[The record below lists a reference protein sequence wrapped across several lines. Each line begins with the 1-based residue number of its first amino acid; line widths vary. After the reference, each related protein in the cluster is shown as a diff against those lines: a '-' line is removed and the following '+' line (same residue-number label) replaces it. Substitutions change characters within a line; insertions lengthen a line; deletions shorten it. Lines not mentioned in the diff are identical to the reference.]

1 MSCASLVPGTS
12 SQALILDSRALIFPV
27 RYTFILRLAKVRKG
41 PQRHGTEALDAIPY
55 RRAQL
60 LICPA
65 KPLTSARLVSL
76 ATPLPGKTAR
86 LVSFASSAQK
96 RPFEHFRRL
105 LDIHL
110 PNSDSRTPLDIDA
123 ASSASFVRSSRLMS
137 NASFFRP
144 PRSASIP
151 HDDGSNAPSTSSS
164 ENLNLTP
171 SSSCPSEIRPATTQ
185 HNTSAFVPDD
195 ELALG
200 TETATATATAT
211 ASASASASCNPPLP
225 FVSFQ
230 ATTIAPSPPV
240 QPIPFEDA
248 RRWGRTALDPGA
260 SYYDASSSLRI
271 STNVASASSTA
282 SPSLYHR
289 ESPTGHS
296 SLSPIRIPTPLNHK
310 TSASSIRLLTRTPSL
325 KAALAH
331 SIGSAS
337 GTSSVISS
345 PMITAMGDVTPL
357 PSPLLSG
364 ESPGPW
370 KRLAVGS
377 VSPPQHRSLLSS
389 VGEDLP
395 TMAAPIVPVKSSHT
409 TASSSSRRK
418 VYASLAENDGASRP
432 LPKLSQQPQPQSQSQ
447 PHTRNRSL
455 SEYTTP
461 DPAAIP
467 KRIVSVSGP
476 HAKADSQGPQMRR
489 EQNLAESRGLA
500 PNVANPPTPPPSES
514 SKDSTDAASASRY
527 EYFEAFD
534 RHDRK
539 RRRWRSVR
547 TVGQGTFSRVVLATS
562 QKDQPKHL
570 SADSGNTSLADP
582 PLDRKTLVAI
592 KVCEHGPQ
600 GGASEERVEMS
611 LKRELEIM
619 QSIRHP
625 SLVNLKAWNIEPTRA
640 ILVLTY
646 CPGGDLFDI
655 ATTHRRLLT
664 PLLMRRIFAELVG
677 AVKYLHEQMIV
688 HRDIKLENVLVNLT
702 PNELADPSIDWSTY
716 PHSVIALADLGL
728 SRRIAEDE
736 KLETR
741 CGSEDYAAPE
751 VIMGQPYDGRAT
763 DAWSLGVL
771 LYALLESRLPFDP
784 PPGMNDSHRMRS
796 RKSHRIARGEWRWIE
811 YGGEDGD
818 HEGNEVRFKERGLLD
833 AMHITESLLKRA
845 RSRWT
850 LQQVFDSPWVRD
862 AIAAEGGIRFREEVG
877 GTEV

>member
-1 MSCASLVPGTS
+1 
-12 SQALILDSRALIFPV
+12 
-27 RYTFILRLAKVRKG
+27 
-41 PQRHGTEALDAIPY
+41 
-55 RRAQL
+55 
-60 LICPA
+60 
-65 KPLTSARLVSL
+65 
-76 ATPLPGKTAR
+76 
-86 LVSFASSAQK
+86 
-96 RPFEHFRRL
+96 
-105 LDIHL
+105 
-110 PNSDSRTPLDIDA
+110 
-123 ASSASFVRSSRLMS
+123 MS
-137 NASFFRP
+137 NASFVP
-144 PRSASIP
+144 PPTSTSTP
-151 HDDGSNAPSTSSS
+151 HDDVSTSSS
-164 ENLNLTP
+164 G
-171 SSSCPSEIRPATTQ
+171 CASEIRSHANQ
-185 HNTSAFVPDD
+185 RHERSAFVPDD
-195 ELALG
+195 ELAP
-200 TETATATATAT
+200 
-211 ASASASASCNPPLP
+211 SAANAAAGCNSPIH
-225 FVSFQ
+225 FVDFQ
-230 ATTIAPSPPV
+230 ATTTAPTPP
-240 QPIPFEDA
+240 IEDA
-248 RRWGRTALDPGA
+248 APRGRAGLDPGA
-260 SYYDASSSLRI
+260 SSHEGTSSLRI
-271 STNVASASSTA
+271 STNVASSSSPTA
-282 SPSLYHR
+282 SPSVYHR
-289 ESPTGHS
+289 ESPTGHT

-310 TSASSIRLLTRTPSL
+310 TSSSSIRLLTRTPSL
-325 KAALAH
+325 RAALAH

-370 KRLAVGS
+370 KKLTVGS

-395 TMAAPIVPVKSSHT
+395 SMAAPAGPMRGSNAAAS
-409 TASSSSRRK
+409 SSSSRRK
-418 VYASLAENDGASRP
+418 VYVSLAEDDGASQP
-432 LPKLSQQPQPQSQSQ
+432 LPKLSQQLSQQLQHQSQSH
-447 PHTRNRSL
+447 PHIRNRSL
-455 SEYTTP
+455 SEYTAP
-461 DPAAIP
+461 DPTGIP

-476 HAKADSQGPQMRR
+476 HAKPESQGPQMRR
-489 EQNLAESRGLA
+489 EQNLAESRGLS
-500 PNVANPPTPPPSES
+500 PSVTKPPTPPPSES
-514 SKDSTDAASASRY
+514 SRDTADASSASRY

-562 QKDQPKHL
+562 QMDQPKNL
-570 SADSGNTSLADP
+570 NADSGTNVAVMDP

-619 QSIRHP
+619 QYIHHP
-625 SLVNLKAWNIEPTRA
+625 SLVDLKAWSIEPTRA

-646 CPGGDLFDI
+646 SPGGDLFDV
-655 ATTHRRLLT
+655 ATAHRKLLT
-664 PLLMRRIFAELVG
+664 PSLLRRIFAELVG

-702 PNELADPSIDWSTY
+702 PNELADPSVNWSTY

-784 PPGMNDSHRMRS
+784 PPGMNDSHKMRS
-796 RKSHRIARGEWRWIE
+796 RKSHRIARGEWRWVE

-818 HEGNEVRFKERGLLD
+818 HEGNEARFTERGLLD
-833 AMHITESLLKRA
+833 AMYITEGLLKRA
-845 RSRWT
+845 RNRWT
-850 LQQVFDSPWVRD
+850 LQQVFNTPWVQGG
-862 AIAAEGGIRFREEVG
+862 IAVQGGIRFREEVG
-877 GTEV
+877 GVEV

>member
-1 MSCASLVPGTS
+1 
-12 SQALILDSRALIFPV
+12 
-27 RYTFILRLAKVRKG
+27 
-41 PQRHGTEALDAIPY
+41 
-55 RRAQL
+55 
-60 LICPA
+60 
-65 KPLTSARLVSL
+65 
-76 ATPLPGKTAR
+76 
-86 LVSFASSAQK
+86 
-96 RPFEHFRRL
+96 
-105 LDIHL
+105 
-110 PNSDSRTPLDIDA
+110 
-123 ASSASFVRSSRLMS
+123 MS
-137 NASFFRP
+137 NASYFP
-144 PRSASIP
+144 PPTSTSIP
-151 HDDGSNAPSTSSS
+151 HDDGPRAPSTSGS
-164 ENLNLTP
+164 ENLNLTT
-171 SSSCPSEIRPATTQ
+171 SSGCASEIRS
-185 HNTSAFVPDD
+185 NTNRRNERSAFVPDD
-195 ELALG
+195 ELTLP
-200 TETATATATAT
+200 TATATTSTTAT
-211 ASASASASCNPPLP
+211 AAADCNPPMH
-225 FVSFQ
+225 FINFQ
-230 ATTIAPSPPV
+230 TTTIAPSPPI
-240 QPIPFEDA
+240 QSAPFEDA
-248 RRWGRTALDPGA
+248 GHRGRAALDPGV
-260 SYYDASSSLRI
+260 SSHDATSSLRI
-271 STNVASASSTA
+271 STNVASSSSPTA
-282 SPSLYHR
+282 SPSVYRR
-289 ESPTGHS
+289 ESPTGHT

-310 TSASSIRLLTRTPSL
+310 TSSSSIRLLTRTPSL
-325 KAALAH
+325 RAALAH

-370 KRLAVGS
+370 KKLTVGS

-395 TMAAPIVPVKSSHT
+395 SMAPAGPMRGSN
-409 TASSSSRRK
+409 AAASSSRRK
-418 VYASLAENDGASRP
+418 VYVSLAENDGASQP
-432 LPKLSQQPQPQSQSQ
+432 LPKLSQQLQHQSQSQ

-455 SEYTTP
+455 SEYTAP
-461 DPAAIP
+461 DPTAIP

-476 HAKADSQGPQMRR
+476 HAKPESQGPQMRR
-489 EQNLAESRGLA
+489 EQNLAESRGLS
-500 PNVANPPTPPPSES
+500 PSVTKPPTPPPSES
-514 SKDSTDAASASRY
+514 SKESADASSSSRY
-527 EYFEAFD
+527 EYFEAYD

-562 QKDQPKHL
+562 QMDQPKNL
-570 SADSGNTSLADP
+570 TADSGNNIAVTDP
-582 PLDRKTLVAI
+582 RLDRKTLVAI

-619 QSIRHP
+619 QSIHHP
-625 SLVNLKAWNIEPTRA
+625 SLVDLKAWSIEPTRA

-646 CPGGDLFDI
+646 SPGGDLFDV
-655 ATTHRRLLT
+655 ATTHRKLLT
-664 PLLMRRIFAELVG
+664 PPLMRRIFAELVG
-677 AVKYLHEQMIV
+677 AVKYLHDQMIV

-702 PNELADPSIDWSTY
+702 PNELADPSVNWSTY

-784 PPGMNDSHRMRS
+784 PPGMNDSHKMRS

-818 HEGNEVRFKERGLLD
+818 HEGSEARFKEKGLLD
-833 AMHITESLLKRA
+833 AMHITEGLLKRA

-850 LQQVFDSPWVRD
+850 LQQVFNTPWVQ
-862 AIAAEGGIRFREEVG
+862 AGITVEGGIRFREEVG
-877 GTEV
+877 GVEV